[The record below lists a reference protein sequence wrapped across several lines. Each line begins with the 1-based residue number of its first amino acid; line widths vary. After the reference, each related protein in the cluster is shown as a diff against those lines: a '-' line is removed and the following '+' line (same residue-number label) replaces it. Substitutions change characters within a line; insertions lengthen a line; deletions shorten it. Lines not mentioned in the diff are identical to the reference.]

1 MFSKLIYQHTDTFRT
16 TQAHKSCCQDGNYRV
31 WKRAKSTHSGWRS
44 RRHEGKPDWLWWAIR
59 GIKSLQKVTRW
70 RPARN
75 HTQCPLCTR
84 TLPAQFS
91 SSKPALFQRLLW
103 PSCPSAP
110 EQAHRLTHVLG
121 LSWGKI
127 HHPQRADITDVF
139 VQKSAV
145 VQHHFC
151 TNIPSNTMQAGRRA
165 DCPKLF
171 FKGAPGTYAAHH
183 QMAGSFQGTFYINHI
198 ESILCKKKER
208 NCICSVCPNSQW
220 SCSL

>member
-59 GIKSLQKVTRW
+59 GIKSLQKVTGW

-103 PSCPSAP
+103 PSFPSAP

-121 LSWGKI
+121 LSWRKI

-151 TNIPSNTMQAGRRA
+151 TNISGMSTFPVTQCKQGGGQTAQSSSLRGLQAHMQHIT
-165 DCPKLF
+165 KWQ
-171 FKGAPGTYAAHH
+171 GASKAHL
-183 QMAGSFQGTFYINHI
+183 I
-198 ESILCKKKER
+198 
-208 NCICSVCPNSQW
+208 
-220 SCSL
+220 